1 VEGSRE
7 WVRLPSK
14 WINDYG
20 LQSLTWKNGG
30 EGSDNIA
37 ALMALTVIAHQA
49 DDETGV
55 SRVTYDQFCDTTGLS
70 RAKISAGLDVLDRIE
85 VVEREP
91 GEARSTFRLSN
102 YNPAGGWAKLP
113 AKSMYALGS
122 IAAFKEFRL
131 RRVAELDAIKL
142 FFLFVAMRSN
152 KANFALIGYD
162 RIHLYTAIHRI
173 RIKTAISFLAS
184 LSLVY
189 VEHIP
194 SRKSPNGVAN
204 AYRIVGLSPY
214 NHMGTR
220 GRGMDLAELNT

>member
-1 VEGSRE
+1 VAGIKE

-14 WINDYG
+14 WINDHG
-20 LQSLTWKNGG
+20 LQSLRWKNGG

-37 ALMALTVIAHQA
+37 ALMALTVVAHQA
-49 DDETGV
+49 DEETGIA
-55 SRVTYDQFCDTTGLS
+55 RVTYDQFCDTTGLS
-70 RAKISAGLDVLDRIE
+70 RAKISAGLDVLENIE
-85 VVEREP
+85 VIEREP
-91 GEARSTFRLSN
+91 GEVRSTFKLTN
-102 YNPAGGWAKLP
+102 YTPSGWAKLP
-113 AKSMYALGS
+113 ARSMYALGS
-122 IAAFKEFRL
+122 IAAFKEFSL
-131 RRVAELDAIKL
+131 RRVAELDALKL

-152 KANFALIGYD
+152 KANLALIGYD

-194 SRKSPNGVAN
+194 SRESPNGVAN

-220 GRGMDLAELNT
+220 GRGMDIADL